1 MIGEMPR
8 RQPPALRGA
17 ATEPAN
23 IDPRLLSPSRS
34 TQVYS
39 SGETT
44 GTQVASS
51 AALASSPKTVTRSV
65 TPKRLLQAGE
75 PPSYE
80 ETEDMTPRPAGT
92 TVPPATQDPVP
103 CYNKIKPLAQK
114 RSWTAVVNKVT
125 PKIGPERGNLVWW
138 FNLCRG
144 KNVMALE
151 PLRGPEGKP
160 LQDRVLMESTW
171 DKIVEEFG
179 SDNDAW
185 LKVWLA
191 DPSEE

>member
-1 MIGEMPR
+1 
-8 RQPPALRGA
+8 
-17 ATEPAN
+17 
-23 IDPRLLSPSRS
+23 
-34 TQVYS
+34 
-39 SGETT
+39 
-44 GTQVASS
+44 
-51 AALASSPKTVTRSV
+51 
-65 TPKRLLQAGE
+65 
-75 PPSYE
+75 
-80 ETEDMTPRPAGT
+80 MTPRPAGT

-114 RSWTAVVNKVT
+114 RSWTA
-125 PKIGPERGNLVWW
+125 
-138 FNLCRG
+138 
-144 KNVMALE
+144 
-151 PLRGPEGKP
+151 EGKP